1 MRVRSSVATGT
12 KSFLSYR
19 FVSGKVETWTSSE
32 PWVAETRLF
41 ACSTFQP
48 AGAWNVSP
56 AAATVCH
63 CVFDLAAPDP
73 SQPARI
79 TVANRSACLHRII
92 WGIRR
97 AVTKRKDPTSMAKT
111 KDKVYDA
118 AENVKPYVE
127 RAMSDEKLRDDVM
140 SAFSTAK
147 ELYSELVGGRGAVTL
162 ATRVATDEEIKD
174 KLSEAVTTLRN

>member
-1 MRVRSSVATGT
+1 
-12 KSFLSYR
+12 
-19 FVSGKVETWTSSE
+19 
-32 PWVAETRLF
+32 
-41 ACSTFQP
+41 
-48 AGAWNVSP
+48 
-56 AAATVCH
+56 
-63 CVFDLAAPDP
+63 
-73 SQPARI
+73 
-79 TVANRSACLHRII
+79 
-92 WGIRR
+92 
-97 AVTKRKDPTSMAKT
+97 MAKT

-174 KLSEAVTTLRN
+174 KLRDAVEDLRNAADRLQGKKKHSSRPSVLLFVGIILGILFNPITGPETRRWLKDMLTGGDDEFGDFPSSNGGA